1 VTGGGAR
8 IVVVGEALVDIVH
21 RASGIVEETPGGS
34 PANVA
39 LTLGRLDRA
48 PVLITRL
55 GRDERGT
62 RLRRWLDESGVE
74 VRGVDA
80 ARTATAT
87 AHLDPSG
94 AATYE
99 FDLDRSL
106 VDDPAQLPELVG
118 DVDLLHVGSVA
129 AVIEP
134 GAEQVARLVR
144 AARPQ
149 ALVTYD
155 PNIRPSLVDDPA
167 AVRVRVEELVALA
180 DVVKASDEDLRWLE
194 PGDDVLEVARRW
206 AARGPAFV
214 VVTLGADGALA
225 VTAGG
230 DVVSVPGV
238 ATEVVDTVGAGDT
251 FMGALIDG
259 LLSAGATGR
268 GLRAAGGGGI
278 PSSELE
284 ALLRHGA
291 RAAAITVA
299 RAGANPPRRAE
310 LTTLAA

>member
-1 VTGGGAR
+1 MTGEGAR

-39 LTLGRLDRA
+39 LTLGRLDRE
-48 PVLITRL
+48 PVLVTRL
-55 GRDERGT
+55 GRDERGI
-62 RLRRWLDESGVE
+62 RLRRWLEESGVE

-99 FDLDRSL
+99 FDLGRSL

-118 DVDLLHVGSVA
+118 DADLLHVGSVA

-134 GAEQVARLVR
+134 GAEHVVRLAR
-144 AARPQ
+144 ATRPQ

-155 PNIRPSLVDDPA
+155 PNIRSSLVDDPA
-167 AVRVRVEELVALA
+167 AVRARVEELVALA
-180 DVVKASDEDLRWLE
+180 DVVKASDEDLRWLQ
-194 PGDDVLEVARRW
+194 PGDDVLEAARRW

-230 DVVSVPGV
+230 DIVSVPGV
-238 ATEVVDTVGAGDT
+238 ATEVV
-251 FMGALIDG
+251 
-259 LLSAGATGR
+259 
-268 GLRAAGGGGI
+268 
-278 PSSELE
+278 
-284 ALLRHGA
+284 
-291 RAAAITVA
+291 
-299 RAGANPPRRAE
+299 
-310 LTTLAA
+310 